1 MAEIARIV
9 VYGFVCMLSALPH
22 LLIPEMVGARLAR
35 YVLEKR
41 CGQRPWR
48 QYAPVLLA
56 GYAGSMGLNGMSAV
70 AIDLEISDKGAV
82 LALIPRLS
90 QTWQSR
96 PDPPVLHGDVATD
109 AGPVDAGGGTAGRI
123 SG

>member
-9 VYGFVCMLSALPH
+9 VYGFVCRLSALPH

-56 GYAGSMGLNGMSAV
+56 G
-70 AIDLEISDKGAV
+70 
-82 LALIPRLS
+82 
-90 QTWQSR
+90 
-96 PDPPVLHGDVATD
+96 H
-109 AGPVDAGGGTAGRI
+109 AGGVRWRGTLAAWD
-123 SG
+123 